1 MSSTT
6 GIEQA
11 PPEPR
16 HSAPP
21 IMQQSTVQ
29 PVEDVIWDE
38 SMMQLDDE
46 VEEVS
51 FANAAGLEAET
62 INSQPV
68 ELGRS

>member
-21 IMQQSTVQ
+21 IMQQSTAQ

-38 SMMQLDDE
+38 SMMQFDDE
-46 VEEVS
+46 AEEVWS
-51 FANAAGLEAET
+51 VNRAGPEAEVVE
-62 INSQPV
+62 SQPV
-68 ELGRS
+68 ALGRP